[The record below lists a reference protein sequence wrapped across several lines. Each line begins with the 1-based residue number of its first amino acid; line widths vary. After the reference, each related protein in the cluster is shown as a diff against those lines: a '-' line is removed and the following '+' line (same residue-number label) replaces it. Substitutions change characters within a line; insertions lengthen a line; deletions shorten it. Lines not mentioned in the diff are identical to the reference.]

1 MSEFDS
7 LLSRMDAEGM
17 GLPLTSDGIDGDGLC
32 VRIEENKE
40 QPAYE
45 TQSSSAVMTA
55 LNSVIG
61 DQGVSGVGESVH
73 LPSQPFHGAEGRTE
87 PNAGTDTVTANQT
100 EDSIVPGTQQADSH
114 EAGMDGEALPEKRRA
129 VRREGDIEIFDP
141 TFPAELIEE
150 QEDFIFS
157 VSAKKETPAVPAP
170 NKWEKYALRVYKL
183 SRTLARKSKTILRKD
198 GDQRSVFGFQIFT
211 LKQRIKTVLNELV
224 QEYGNDTR
232 FPDLEAGNEEEDMVN
247 VEEVVCS
254 KCGLSDTPE
263 NDILLCDKQGCC
275 RAYHQNC
282 LDPPVD
288 PAAIKDEAYWFCW
301 VCDTINN
308 CLAWINTKLGTNFE
322 KPEDVF
328 PDLDSEAAQW
338 EGKYPPDFY
347 DPEKPSPIGVKDESK
362 VTRRRSKVV
371 ESSSESEGTPVV
383 LNSLRR
389 VPKLKSLRAGGP
401 GSG

>member
-17 GLPLTSDGIDGDGLC
+17 GLPMTSDGIEGDGLC

-45 TQSSSAVMTA
+45 TQSSIPMTGEQH
-55 LNSVIG
+55 SVS
-61 DQGVSGVGESVH
+61 SGGGGASVH
-73 LPSQPFHGAEGRTE
+73 LPSQNFRGEEGVE
-87 PNAGTDTVTANQT
+87 SSAVAADGDVIAQG
-100 EDSIVPGTQQADSH
+100 SQQGDSH
-114 EAGMDGEALPEKRRA
+114 ETGHDGEGNVSSSTAPLEKRRSL
-129 VRREGDIEIFDP
+129 RREGDIEVFDP

-157 VSAKKETPAVPAP
+157 VSAKQERPPAPAP

-183 SRTLARKSKTILRKD
+183 ARTLARKSKTILRKD
-198 GDQRSVFGFQIFT
+198 GEQRSIFGFQIYT
-211 LKQRIKTVLNELV
+211 LKQRIKSILNELV

-232 FPDLEAGNEEEDMVN
+232 FPDLEAGDEEEDMVN

-254 KCGLSDTPE
+254 KCGQSDTPE

-275 RAYHQNC
+275 RAYHQDC
-282 LDPPVD
+282 LDPKID
-288 PAAIKDEAYWFCW
+288 PAAVKDEAYWFCW
-301 VCDTINN
+301 VCDSINN

-328 PDLDSEAAQW
+328 PDLESEAAQW
-338 EGKYPPDFY
+338 EGKYPPNFY
-347 DPEKPSPIGVKDESK
+347 DPENPTPVGVKEEGK
-362 VTRRRSKVV
+362 VTRRRSKAV
-371 ESSSESEGTPVV
+371 ESSSESEGTHKCI
-383 LNSLRR
+383 
-389 VPKLKSLRAGGP
+389 VPIAR
-401 GSG
+401 

>member
-17 GLPLTSDGIDGDGLC
+17 GLPLSADGVDGDGLC
-32 VRIEENKE
+32 VRIEEQKE

-45 TQSSSAVMTA
+45 TQQASPALSAEQTPLGGEREA
-55 LNSVIG
+55 
-61 DQGVSGVGESVH
+61 SGVGEMAH
-73 LPSQPFHGAEGRTE
+73 LPTQAFHGDPSVATGTEAVNQVEESAAEF
-87 PNAGTDTVTANQT
+87 
-100 EDSIVPGTQQADSH
+100 TQQGDF
-114 EAGMDGEALPEKRRA
+114 EAPPEKRRTL
-129 VRREGDIEIFDP
+129 RREGDIELFDP
-141 TFPAELIEE
+141 TFPADVIEE

-157 VSAKKETPAVPAP
+157 VSARKEAPPAPAP

-211 LKQRIKTVLNELV
+211 LKQRIKTVLNELL

-282 LDPPVD
+282 LDPKID

-301 VCDTINN
+301 VCDTMNN
-308 CLAWINTKLGTNFE
+308 CLGWINSKLGTSFE

-328 PDLDSEAAQW
+328 SDLESEAAQW
-338 EGKYPPDFY
+338 EGKYPAGFY
-347 DPEKPSPIGVKDESK
+347 DPENPTPAVVKDESK
-362 VTRRRSKVV
+362 VSRRRSKAV
-371 ESSSESEGTPVV
+371 ESSSESEGKSSK
-383 LNSLRR
+383 LIYMESLTSRR
-389 VPKLKSLRAGGP
+389 IG
-401 GSG
+401 